1 MNKLLI
7 PFFTMIFSFA
17 TAQTTE
23 EKEVQSVIENMFE
36 DVFSKLDENLISK
49 YFTDDFL
56 LFEDGEVYNLETTTQ
71 MVATIKKQFD
81 DEAAKGHKL
90 ERKNKFEFIKILT
103 DGNSAQLYYKNAAE
117 IFYDGMSIMKFN
129 WLESASLTKSDG
141 NWKISFLHSTMI
153 KNKEDSK

>member
-1 MNKLLI
+1 MKKLLI

-17 TAQTTE
+17 AAQTTE

-56 LFEDGEVYNLETTTQ
+56 LFEDGEIYNLETTAQ
-71 MVATIKKQFD
+71 MIASIKKQFD

-90 ERKNKFEFIKILT
+90 ERKNKFEFIKTLT
-103 DGNSAQLYYKNAAE
+103 DGDSAQVYYKNSAE
-117 IFYDGMSIMKFN
+117 FLYDGLSIMKFD
-129 WLESASLTKSDG
+129 WLESASLIKSDG
-141 NWKISFLHSTMI
+141 SWKISFLHSTLI
-153 KNKEDSK
+153 KNKEESK

>member
-1 MNKLLI
+1 MRKLLI
-7 PFFTMIFSFA
+7 PFFVLIFSFA

-56 LFEDGEVYNLETTTQ
+56 LFEDGEIYNPESTGQ
-71 MVATIKKQFD
+71 MVATIKKQF
-81 DEAAKGHKL
+81 EGESAKGHRL
-90 ERKNKFEFIKILT
+90 ERKNKFEFIKTLT
-103 DGNSAQLYYKNAAE
+103 EGDSAQVYYKNSAE
-117 IFYDGMSIMKFN
+117 IFYDGMSIMKFD

-141 NWKISFLHSTMI
+141 SWKISFLHSTKI
-153 KNKEDSK
+153 KNNEESK

>member
-1 MNKLLI
+1 MKKLSIL
-7 PFFTMIFSFA
+7 FFAMIFSFS

-56 LFEDGEVYNLETTTQ
+56 LFEDGEIYNLETTAQ
-71 MVATIKKQFD
+71 MIASIKKQFD

-90 ERKNKFEFIKILT
+90 ERKNKFEFIKTLA
-103 DGNSAQLYYKNAAE
+103 DGDSAQVYYKNSAE
-117 IFYDGMSIMKFN
+117 IFYDGMSIMKFD
-129 WLESASLTKSDG
+129 WLESASLIKSDG
-141 NWKISFLHSTMI
+141 SWKISFLHSTKI
-153 KNKEDSK
+153 KNKEESK

>member
-1 MNKLLI
+1 MKKLLI
-7 PFFTMIFSFA
+7 PFFAMIFSFA

-56 LFEDGEVYNLETTTQ
+56 LFEDGEIYNLETTAQ
-71 MVATIKKQFD
+71 MIASIKKQFD

-90 ERKNKFEFIKILT
+90 ERKNKFEFIKTLT
-103 DGNSAQLYYKNAAE
+103 DGDSAQVYYKNSAE
-117 IFYDGMSIMKFN
+117 FLYDGLSIMKFD
-129 WLESASLTKSDG
+129 WLESASLIKSDG
-141 NWKISFLHSTMI
+141 SWKISFLHSTLI
-153 KNKEDSK
+153 KNKEESK